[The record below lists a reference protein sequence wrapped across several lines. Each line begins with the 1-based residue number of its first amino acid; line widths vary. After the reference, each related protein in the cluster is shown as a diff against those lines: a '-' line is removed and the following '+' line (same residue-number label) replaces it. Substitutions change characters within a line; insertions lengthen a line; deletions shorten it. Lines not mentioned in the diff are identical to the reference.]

1 MLILV
6 RKRRDR
12 KMEALKVKSG
22 RMLLDTSVIGRITA
36 RRASEFSSTRM
47 ETSTRVCGLLTK
59 DMGKVPTGAMKA
71 TS

>member
-6 RKRRDR
+6 RKKRDR

-22 RMLLDTSVIGRITA
+22 RMLLGTLVTGRTTA

-59 DMGKVPTGAMKA
+59 DMAKGHTGVTKA
-71 TS
+71 AS